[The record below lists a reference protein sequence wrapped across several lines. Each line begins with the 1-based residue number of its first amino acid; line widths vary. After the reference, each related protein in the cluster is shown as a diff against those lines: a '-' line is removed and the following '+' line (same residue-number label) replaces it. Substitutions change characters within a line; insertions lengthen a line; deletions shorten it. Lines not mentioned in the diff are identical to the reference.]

1 MGYEISAGII
11 LCRQQP
17 EREYLLLDY
26 GSHWDFP
33 KGHIEP
39 GEEPVHT
46 ARRELEEETGVRD
59 VDLLPGFERR
69 IQYFYRRASEQM
81 RKEVVFFLAVT
92 PIGVVTLSHEH
103 YDYVWLPYPA
113 ALARLTFPT
122 GRSLLE
128 AAEQHL
134 LDQPVNSSTRPSS

>member
-11 LCRQQP
+11 LCRQQS

-39 GEEPVHT
+39 GEEPVRT

-59 VDLLPGFERR
+59 ADLLPGFERR
-69 IQYFYRRASEQM
+69 IQYFYRRAGEQM

-92 PIGVVTLSHEH
+92 PTGAVTLSHEH
-103 YDYVWLPYPA
+103 YDSAWLPYPA

-122 GRSLLE
+122 GRGLLE

-134 LDQPVNSSTRPSS
+134 RGLTPD